1 MTSQDRNPAPDSRNP
16 GAQGGG
22 IASDGRTLSPQ
33 SEKSAPGD
41 RVLSQQ
47 FETIAARDQAT
58 TSPSGKSTPD
68 VRALSPQGDLIAPGS
83 RALSPQSEKSAPD
96 AAFSRSDG
104 PSPEKQ
110 RRCTET
116 GTFVSPDFHQSESS
130 CAGVSSS
137 GGDFPDRDPS
147 GRAAEWFDRARSG
160 LCAAHPYLGF
170 ALARLEPAAGGKF
183 TLPATDGARLWLN
196 PARLPEG
203 PAALFHSLLH
213 CLLGHLFDPQL
224 SELACDLAAMLYAAD
239 HAPALCPA
247 LDDPLFRDAKRRC
260 GGARDAAALMAVI
273 DRDGFFSENRD
284 ALRALLAL
292 DDHGLWSSA
301 RREDA
306 RLSSAGGEGLSDRW
320 RRAARGL
327 GGGRQ
332 GAGSSASSG
341 SERMTLGEGAHH
353 DYARHLRRYAVSR
366 ENPRDDPDSLQPG
379 WYAYGLSHYGN
390 VPLIEPMEFREERKL
405 EALAIAIDTSGSC
418 ARGLTKQFLEQTRD
432 ILLRER
438 LFFGRF
444 RLHILQCDAKVQR
457 DDRIEN
463 LRQFQRYID
472 DLTVA
477 GGGGTDFR
485 PAIERVQALVRSG
498 ELRGLKGMLYFSDG
512 RGIFPARPPEF
523 EVTFVFLKYRY
534 DPIDVPA
541 WVRTLVLDAP
551 RPRGGEYIEY

>member
-1 MTSQDRNPAPDSRNP
+1 MTPQDRNPAPD
-16 GAQGGG
+16 
-22 IASDGRTLSPQ
+22 GRSMSPQ
-33 SEKSAPGD
+33 CGKSAPGD
-41 RVLSQQ
+41 R
-47 FETIAARDQAT
+47 AM
-58 TSPSGKSTPD
+58 SPQCGKSAPGD
-68 VRALSPQGDLIAPGS
+68 RALSPQSDKPVPDS
-83 RALSPQSEKSAPD
+83 RALSPQCGKSAPD

-116 GTFVSPDFHQSESS
+116 GTFVSPDFHQSESG

-137 GGDFPDRDPS
+137 GGSFPDRDPS

-170 ALARLEPAAGGKF
+170 ALARLEPAAGERF

-196 PARLPEG
+196 PGHLPEG

-224 SELACDLAAMLYAAD
+224 SDLACDLAAMLYAAD
-239 HAPALCPA
+239 HAPELCPA

-284 ALRALLAL
+284 ALGALLAL
-292 DDHGLWSSA
+292 DDHGLWPSA

-320 RRAARGL
+320 WRAARGL

-332 GAGSSASSG
+332 GAGSSAASA

-379 WYAYGLSHYGN
+379 WYAYGLSRYGN